1 MEKDLFTPEWFE
13 EKAKEF
19 NDKDMQAKSLYDNF
33 RNKFAPSKLKDLS
46 DENLLNTLFLHG
58 NNDNMCYELEYVDNN
73 NKLFGSISSGTAF
86 KYPLFK
92 SQDGIWKTGYP
103 SKPIKLSLSDAI
115 IKASTIRD
123 ELVNSTEFISTILQF
138 GLPLN
143 IEQYLSFYESL
154 NNKIPDSM
162 QKIWVIKYYHMIFPN
177 LIPTFYNDEWQT
189 MVLELLKIKPS
200 KTIFGRLG
208 QINAFVRKCGISNVV
223 FNQIFNKYCLNYK
236 FDIAKELIS
245 NRLTPGENI
254 ILYGVPGSGKSWT
267 IKHKYCNDN
276 ERMERIVF
284 HPDYNYSDFVGQILP
299 KIKEDSSVSYE
310 FVPGP
315 FTNLVRKAY
324 DDPTKKYF
332 LIIEELNRGNAPAI
346 FGDIFQLLDRNK
358 DGSSEYEITNNDVAQ
373 IVYGDKNHKVS
384 IPSNMS
390 IICTMNTSDQNV
402 FTLDTAFQRRW
413 HMKLIENKFRGENGK
428 QIAKTKILDT
438 DVTWGHFVT
447 SINDIILS
455 KNIRITSSEDK
466 RLGTNFIGDDDLKYV
481 ENKEEQNSRFPEK
494 VLKYLWDDVFKFN
507 KEDIFDLNKVKSLED
522 VVEIFVT
529 SEKNDRLKVFKENI
543 YDTLVNK
550 KNQ

>member
-1 MEKDLFTPEWFE
+1 M
-13 EKAKEF
+13 
-19 NDKDMQAKSLYDNF
+19 
-33 RNKFAPSKLKDLS
+33 
-46 DENLLNTLFLHG
+46 
-58 NNDNMCYELEYVDNN
+58 
-73 NKLFGSISSGTAF
+73 
-86 KYPLFK
+86 
-92 SQDGIWKTGYP
+92 
-103 SKPIKLSLSDAI
+103 
-115 IKASTIRD
+115 
-123 ELVNSTEFISTILQF
+123 VNSTEFISTILQF

-177 LIPTFYNDEWQT
+177 LIPTFYNEEWQT

-200 KTIFGRLG
+200 ETIFGRLG

-267 IKHKYCNDN
+267 IKHKYCNDS

-358 DGSSEYEITNNDVAQ
+358 DGSSEYEITNNDVAR

-438 DVTWGHFVT
+438 DVTWGHFVA
-447 SINDIILS
+447 SINEIILS

-466 RLGTNFIGDDDLKYV
+466 RLGTHFIGDDDLEYV
-481 ENKEEQNSRFPEK
+481 ENKEEQNSIFPEK

-507 KEDIFDLNKVKSLED
+507 KEDIFDLTKVKSLED

-543 YDTLVNK
+543 YDTLVNT

>member
-1 MEKDLFTPEWFE
+1 MEIDLFTPEWFE

-19 NDKDMQAKSLYDNF
+19 SDKDIQAKSLYDNF

-73 NKLFGSISSGTAF
+73 NKLFGSISSGNAF

-92 SQDGIWKTGYP
+92 SQDAVWKTGYA
-103 SKPIKLSLSDAI
+103 SKQINLSLSDAI

-123 ELVNSTEFISTILQF
+123 ELVKSTEFISTILQF

-177 LIPTFYNDEWQT
+177 LIPTFYNKDWQT
-189 MVLELLKIKPS
+189 KVLKFLKIKPS
-200 KTIFGRLG
+200 ETIFGRLG

-236 FDIAKELIS
+236 SDIAKELIS
-245 NRLTPGENI
+245 NRLTCGKNI
-254 ILYGVPGSGKSWT
+254 ILYGVPGAGKSWT
-267 IKHKYCNDN
+267 IKHEYCDDD
-276 ERMERIVF
+276 ERMERIIF
-284 HPDYNYSDFVGQILP
+284 HPDYTYYDFVGQILP

-310 FVPGP
+310 FTPGP
-315 FTNLVRKAY
+315 FTNLLKKAY
-324 DDPTKKYF
+324 LNPGKEYF
-332 LIIEELNRGNAPAI
+332 LIIEEINRGNAPAI

-358 DGSSEYEITNNDVAQ
+358 DGASEYEITNNDVAN
-373 IVYGDKNHKVS
+373 IIYGDKNHKVS

-390 IICTMNTSDQNV
+390 ILCTMNTSDQNV

-413 HMKLIENKFRGENGK
+413 QMKLIKNEFIDDENEANF
-428 QIAKTKILDT
+428 AKTKILDT
-438 DVTWGHFVT
+438 EVTWKHFLT
-447 SINDIILS
+447 SINEIILS
-455 KNIRITSSEDK
+455 KNIGITSSEDK
-466 RLGTNFIGDDDLKYV
+466 RLGTHFVSDEDLKYFD
-481 ENKEEQNSRFPEK
+481 NEEKRNSRFPEK
-494 VLKYLWDDVFKFN
+494 VLKYLWDDVFKFTR
-507 KEDIFDLNKVKSLED
+507 EDIFDLANTRSLEE
-522 VVEIFVT
+522 VIKKFVT
-529 SEKNDRLKVFKENI
+529 EKKNDRFKVFKENI
-543 YDTLVNK
+543 WNTLIEK
-550 KNQ
+550 KQ

>member
-1 MEKDLFTPEWFE
+1 MEKYLFTPEWFE

-19 NDKDMQAKSLYDNF
+19 SDKDMQAKSLYDNF
-33 RNKFAPSKLKDLS
+33 RNKFAPSKLKELS

-177 LIPTFYNDEWQT
+177 LIPTFYNEEWQT

-200 KTIFGRLG
+200 ETIFGRLG

-267 IKHKYCNDN
+267 IKHKYCNDS

-284 HPDYNYSDFVGQILP
+284 HPDYNYSVLILNQIYNLFV
-299 KIKEDSSVSYE
+299 KIQ
-310 FVPGP
+310 
-315 FTNLVRKAY
+315 
-324 DDPTKKYF
+324 
-332 LIIEELNRGNAPAI
+332 LNYR
-346 FGDIFQLLDRNK
+346 
-358 DGSSEYEITNNDVAQ
+358 E
-373 IVYGDKNHKVS
+373 
-384 IPSNMS
+384 
-390 IICTMNTSDQNV
+390 
-402 FTLDTAFQRRW
+402 
-413 HMKLIENKFRGENGK
+413 KLI
-428 QIAKTKILDT
+428 T
-438 DVTWGHFVT
+438 
-447 SINDIILS
+447 
-455 KNIRITSSEDK
+455 
-466 RLGTNFIGDDDLKYV
+466 
-481 ENKEEQNSRFPEK
+481 
-494 VLKYLWDDVFKFN
+494 
-507 KEDIFDLNKVKSLED
+507 
-522 VVEIFVT
+522 
-529 SEKNDRLKVFKENI
+529 
-543 YDTLVNK
+543 
-550 KNQ
+550 

>member
-1 MEKDLFTPEWFE
+1 MEIDLFTPEWFE

-19 NDKDMQAKSLYDNF
+19 SDKDIQAKSLYDNF

-73 NKLFGSISSGTAF
+73 NKLFGSISSGNAF

-92 SQDGIWKTGYP
+92 SQDAVWKTGYA
-103 SKPIKLSLSDAI
+103 SKQINLSLSDAI

-123 ELVNSTEFISTILQF
+123 ELVKSTEFISTILQF

-177 LIPTFYNDEWQT
+177 LIPTFYNKDWQT
-189 MVLELLKIKPS
+189 KVLKFLKIKPS
-200 KTIFGRLG
+200 ETIFGRLG

-236 FDIAKELIS
+236 SDIAKELIS
-245 NRLTPGENI
+245 NRLTCGKNI
-254 ILYGVPGSGKSWT
+254 ILYGVPGAGKSWT
-267 IKHKYCNDN
+267 IKHEYCDDD
-276 ERMERIVF
+276 ERMERIIF
-284 HPDYNYSDFVGQILP
+284 HPDYTYYDFVGQILP

-310 FVPGP
+310 FTPGP
-315 FTNLVRKAY
+315 FTNLLKKAY
-324 DDPTKKYF
+324 LNPGKEYF
-332 LIIEELNRGNAPAI
+332 LIIEEINRGNAPAI

-358 DGSSEYEITNNDVAQ
+358 DGASEYEITNNDVAN
-373 IVYGDKNHKVS
+373 IIYGDKNHKVS

-390 IICTMNTSDQNV
+390 ILCTMNTSDQNV

-413 HMKLIENKFRGENGK
+413 QMKLIKNEFIDDENEANF
-428 QIAKTKILDT
+428 AKTKILDT
-438 DVTWGHFVT
+438 EVTWKHFLT
-447 SINDIILS
+447 SINEIILS
-455 KNIRITSSEDK
+455 KNIGITSSEDK
-466 RLGTNFIGDDDLKYV
+466 RLGTHFVSDEDLKYFD
-481 ENKEEQNSRFPEK
+481 NEEKRNSRFPEK
-494 VLKYLWDDVFKFN
+494 VLKYLWDDVFKFTR
-507 KEDIFDLNKVKSLED
+507 EDIFDLANTRSLEE
-522 VVEIFVT
+522 VIKKFVT
-529 SEKNDRLKVFKENI
+529 EKRMIDLKC
-543 YDTLVNK
+543 LK
-550 KNQ
+550 KIFEIL